1 MWFYFFLIICI
12 IILSIYIKRN
22 PDGFKLDDR
31 VKLDDSDCIEI
42 NPGSGLP
49 MTGADI
55 DSDGNT
61 CGRGD
66 WE

>member
-1 MWFYFFLIICI
+1 MCI
-12 IILSIYIKRN
+12 IILSMHIKRN

-31 VKLDDSDCIEI
+31 VKLDDSGCIEI

-66 WE
+66 

>member
-1 MWFYFFLIICI
+1 MH
-12 IILSIYIKRN
+12 IKRN

-66 WE
+66 